1 MGDGKSSSPYIS
13 QHKEKGKHHLSA
25 EQHSFQE
32 QIMALQPQIG
42 ARAMKDERFQHLL
55 EDPKQTLEHAL
66 GATIPQGVTI
76 KIYEETPTTS
86 PLVLPM
92 KALTGV
98 TGGE

>member
-1 MGDGKSSSPYIS
+1 
-13 QHKEKGKHHLSA
+13 
-25 EQHSFQE
+25 
-32 QIMALQPQIG
+32 MALQPQIG
-42 ARAMKDERFQHLL
+42 ARAMKDEAFRQHLL

-76 KIYEETPTTS
+76 KIHEETPTTS